1 MGDDQ
6 FNRVE
11 LILITGDFWWYT
23 QCSTDFLPYILSI
36 FLTIFLAA
44 MLG

>member
-11 LILITGDFWWYT
+11 LIPITGDFWWYT
-23 QCSTDFLPYILSI
+23 QQFRVKLITEW
-36 FLTIFLAA
+36 LTHF
-44 MLG
+44 

>member
-23 QCSTDFLPYILSI
+23 HQFRVKLITEW
-36 FLTIFLAA
+36 LTHF
-44 MLG
+44 